1 MDFLQVV
8 TENKLVDVRSLLQ
21 AGFDVNSLIAW
32 NAKRTFTPLISKRI
46 VNQPELLKK
55 IQIDEE
61 YYAHPLNLAV
71 IGGHEDMV
79 RLLLSAGADINLK
92 DGRGRTAIMCAIY
105 GLDLDSSCI
114 NGANAPLIAQTH
126 PAHLD
131 IMRNCLLGHH
141 NLHVATLDSAQND
154 ANGITP
160 LCMASYL
167 GKTEIMTLLL
177 EDGRVNVDGA
187 DNKNATPLMYAAR
200 DGNAT
205 NVKLLLQYDASPDV
219 TDDHGWS
226 ALQWGARN
234 QEIVLLCE
242 EALRSRRPEVPVL
255 STSSQYVKY
264 PTNYTR
270 LFSLINSL
278 PPFSSSLSH
287 LQLNPLPSPTEDV
300 HEALDSSF
308 DLQKAQ
314 AALLVAIK
322 AHDHLSIQSL
332 LLTPPIPASANQ
344 QTFNTTILVNHHDAK
359 TGLTPLHHA
368 IRSKPLPSLE
378 TVTMLFQAGADINAQ
393 SAYGRTALHHLC
405 RFGVDKEN
413 NVWGIQKGAQSV
425 RADSKRGRRP
435 QIECVGTPT
444 PSISTQTRFTEEEGD
459 GKTQFDETY
468 RLSMQSGT
476 SSRSSASEGRLSYAS
491 NDSLRNS
498 EAPFGTYENNVELD
512 STANACRHLA
522 RCASLLI
529 RLGALVNH
537 PDPTG
542 NTPLHFAAE
551 FGGVVEVIEVLV
563 HEGSANITYKNK
575 RGFTPL
581 EVVKSEAAKKALE
594 VLLKE
599 AAQDKITP
607 LNGVHAASIHNDH
620 SASLLNR
627 STLRTS
633 TRSAFH
639 RQSSIISPTE
649 SLPPSRHLKT
659 LIFGSQPTK
668 LDHVIQIPQTLEE
681 LREQFIQI
689 LRNIFFHLT
698 TGTKSIEGLLA
709 NITSM
714 VLQPPNMDSDQQR
727 RHYAHLRASIDG
739 LRTQLEQ
746 TYALFDITDEQ
757 YQSVVVWYQQD
768 MDGIEA
774 FNMELWER
782 CEVERENI
790 EAVYEAYE
798 KLCDRVKDL
807 ECDNDQLAR
816 KVEALRR
823 KGNRVL
829 EKACKSV
836 SDRDSTNE
844 SERSSMENI
853 QFIMEAI
860 MFLESDSRR
869 HPSNAKRIQQ
879 QKMMEEFDSLII
891 EHSEQVEKEI
901 ADINMNSLKN
911 SKTLNNPESENIMD
925 DIEYSRRLREAQT
938 ILLNRWK
945 ASKERIEKN
954 AEDEEDAEPQQEG
967 MADFS
972 SNDQASGSMETT
984 IRFKNQDSVLSAGK
998 TEESVRELSISPSS
1012 TKERASLLRSEKPQR
1027 LNHLELT
1034 FDILMSNLHEI
1045 EKDIYEADKRIHQIL
1060 SSKRNMYENRLD
1072 LEDQLNSI
1080 DKVHSPEQ
1088 LTQRVEELR
1097 VGRNDGSLDDG
1108 SSSDGSNGT
1117 RQQVSTELSAIMD
1130 ETAQLFEEQQRL
1142 ISERATL
1149 DNEHQEKRAEIE
1161 DIKSEIG
1168 QVRPAELLSGLLERL
1183 ETEEPNLVT
1192 IQKDWKEDVECVS
1205 EVVFDD
1211 DVDCNASPDNDIYFG
1226 KGSIEI
1232 RCRLVK
1238 LESSLHTLKISCES
1252 QLQSLKSKLSESQA
1266 VLLQSE
1272 RELSQGRERLLY
1284 MCEDLS
1290 DIQRQVFVLKR
1301 ELEIVI
1307 QNRKEEII
1315 KVWEVVNDVR
1325 DGVLMNYPAN
1335 GSIPNGT
1342 NGDFSPMSAERNDDA
1357 QDQEQHDAILNEL
1370 EQYHIVHENLLSAL
1384 EQQRKDQTK
1393 ISSQTLPN
1401 IIATL
1406 HSQQEALLASDEP
1419 SIMESTLVL
1428 GDLIDSV
1435 RKRELESSAMFSHLS
1450 GENQTIRSSFAMVK
1464 RATTSSVR
1472 SNSTYMEDQSE
1483 GLGSQRLPRQYNS
1496 VRRSARGGFGLPL
1509 STKSRS
1515 SIRRM
1520 SNLRSSLLSDA
1531 QTLSTLASGEVN
1543 SGMNRPTSGIRRGRP
1558 DSQYPRSLV
1567 SPDNSIIMSPTLTS
1581 SLRQDGT
1588 RASLVSNSSI
1598 SSLSSLHQAN
1608 MLQKA
1613 SRLKA
1618 ANASKLSHHG
1628 SSI

>member
-1 MDFLQVV
+1 MDFLQAV
-8 TENKLVDVRSLLQ
+8 TENKLVDVRGLLQ
-21 AGFDVNSLIAW
+21 AGFDVNSLIGW
-32 NAKRTFTPLISKRI
+32 NAKHTFTPLISKRI
-46 VNQPELLKK
+46 ASQPEIFKK
-55 IQIDEE
+55 IQNDEE

-92 DGRGRTAIMCAIY
+92 DGRGRTAVMCAIY

-126 PAHLD
+126 QSHLD

-200 DGNAT
+200 DGNAV

-234 QEIVLLCE
+234 PEIVLLCE
-242 EALRSRRPEVPVL
+242 EALRSRRPEVL

-300 HEALDSSF
+300 QEALDLSF
-308 DLQKAQ
+308 DLQKTQ

-344 QTFNTTILVNHHDAK
+344 QSYNTTILVNHHDAK

-378 TVTMLFQAGADINAQ
+378 TITMLFQAGADINAQ

-413 NVWGIQKGAQSV
+413 N
-425 RADSKRGRRP
+425 
-435 QIECVGTPT
+435 
-444 PSISTQTRFTEEEGD
+444 
-459 GKTQFDETY
+459 
-468 RLSMQSGT
+468 
-476 SSRSSASEGRLSYAS
+476 
-491 NDSLRNS
+491 SLNNS
-498 EAPFGTYENNVELD
+498 EAPFGTFENNVELD

-551 FGGVVEVIEVLV
+551 FGCIVEVIEVLV
-563 HEGSANITYKNK
+563 REGNANITYKNK

-581 EVVKSEAAKKALE
+581 EIVKSEAAKKTLE
-594 VLLKE
+594 GTENKVG
-599 AAQDKITP
+599 
-607 LNGVHAASIHNDH
+607 NN
-620 SASLLNR
+620 
-627 STLRTS
+627 
-633 TRSAFH
+633 TRSAFK
-639 RQSSIISPTE
+639 RQSSVISPSE
-649 SLPPSRHLKT
+649 NLPPSRNLKA
-659 LIFGSQPTK
+659 LVLGGEPTK

-689 LRNIFFHLT
+689 LRNIFYYLT
-698 TGTKSIEGLLA
+698 TGTKSIESLLA
-709 NITSM
+709 KITDM
-714 VLQPPNMDSDQQR
+714 VLRPANSDADQQR
-727 RHYAHLRASIDG
+727 HFAQLRTSIDG
-739 LRTQLEQ
+739 LRIQLEQ

-790 EAVYEAYE
+790 EAVYDAYE

-823 KGNRVL
+823 KGNRIL

-836 SDRDSTNE
+836 SDHDNIT
-844 SERSSMENI
+844 ERELSSMENI
-853 QFIMEAI
+853 QFIMEA
-860 MFLESDSRR
+860 MVVLEADSRR

-879 QKMMEEFDSLII
+879 KNMMEEFDSLIV
-891 EHSEQVEKEI
+891 EHSEQIEKEI
-901 ADINMNSLKN
+901 AEITMNSLKN
-911 SKTLNNPESENIMD
+911 TKNLNNPESKSLID
-925 DIEYSRRLREAQT
+925 DMEYSKKLQ
-938 ILLNRWK
+938 
-945 ASKERIEKN
+945 
-954 AEDEEDAEPQQEG
+954 
-967 MADFS
+967 
-972 SNDQASGSMETT
+972 
-984 IRFKNQDSVLSAGK
+984 
-998 TEESVRELSISPSS
+998 LSISPLS
-1012 TKERASLLRSEKPQR
+1012 TKERASLLKSEKPQR

-1072 LEDQLNSI
+1072 LEDQLSSI

-1088 LTQRVEELR
+1088 
-1097 VGRNDGSLDDG
+1097 
-1108 SSSDGSNGT
+1108 
-1117 RQQVSTELSAIMD
+1117 TELSAIMD
-1130 ETAQLFEEQQRL
+1130 QTAQLFEEQQRL

-1161 DIKSEIG
+1161 DIKAEIG

-1183 ETEEPNLVT
+1183 ETEEPNLVV

-1205 EVVFDD
+1205 EVVYDD
-1211 DVDCNASPDNDIYFG
+1211 DVDGNTDTENDISFG

-1232 RCRLVK
+1232 RCRLFK

-1252 QLQSLKSKLSESQA
+1252 QLQSLKFKLSESQA
-1266 VLLQSE
+1266 ILLQAE
-1272 RELSQGRERLLY
+1272 RELSQGRDRLNY

-1307 QNRKEEII
+1307 QHRKEEII

-1325 DGVLMNYPAN
+1325 DGVLHNYSAN
-1335 GSIPNGT
+1335 TAAHNSSKGESSQNQQEP
-1342 NGDFSPMSAERNDDA
+1342 GDEA
-1357 QDQEQHDAILNEL
+1357 QDQEQQELILNEL
-1370 EQYHIVHENLLSAL
+1370 EQYYIVHENLLSAL

-1393 ISSQTLPN
+1393 ISSSTLPT
-1401 IIATL
+1401 IISTL
-1406 HSQQEALLASDEP
+1406 QSQQEALMASDEP
-1419 SIMESTLVL
+1419 SIMETTLVL
-1428 GDLIDSV
+1428 GHLIDSV
-1435 RKRELESSAMFSHLS
+1435 RKREL
-1450 GENQTIRSSFAMVK
+1450 
-1464 RATTSSVR
+1464 
-1472 SNSTYMEDQSE
+1472 
-1483 GLGSQRLPRQYNS
+1483 
-1496 VRRSARGGFGLPL
+1496 
-1509 STKSRS
+1509 
-1515 SIRRM
+1515 
-1520 SNLRSSLLSDA
+1520 
-1531 QTLSTLASGEVN
+1531 
-1543 SGMNRPTSGIRRGRP
+1543 
-1558 DSQYPRSLV
+1558 
-1567 SPDNSIIMSPTLTS
+1567 
-1581 SLRQDGT
+1581 
-1588 RASLVSNSSI
+1588 
-1598 SSLSSLHQAN
+1598 
-1608 MLQKA
+1608 
-1613 SRLKA
+1613 
-1618 ANASKLSHHG
+1618 
-1628 SSI
+1628 